1 MYRWI
6 TNLKHHNLRPE
17 IQALEVTTHEQAN
30 QSEMRWMAHYMDQGA
45 ELLNAESRRP
55 PSLTPKRTNTL
66 IVLTVQEEL
75 YTSMAAIARLEG
87 LSLKAAATQLIEEA
101 ISMRNHKQGQDA

>member
-1 MYRWI
+1 
-6 TNLKHHNLRPE
+6 
-17 IQALEVTTHEQAN
+17 
-30 QSEMRWMAHYMDQGA
+30 MDQGA